1 MDAKVAF
8 IFPGQGSQYVG
19 MGKALYEASSGVREL
34 FAIADELAGRKL
46 SQICFEGTMDE
57 LTLTINAQP
66 CIYLV
71 SYAVCKMLFDAGIRP
86 DYVAGHS
93 LGEWTAAGCAGFYN
107 FESGL
112 KLILKRA
119 ELMQSAKKGAMAAII
134 GCSYEQVE
142 RICERASEKGV
153 IVIAN
158 YNSPSQVV
166 VSGDVS
172 AVEEAVK
179 LATEFGAQRAV
190 MLKVSGGF
198 HSPLMQP
205 IATQLEEVLKNA
217 EMKDAEIPL
226 IANVTARPVTQASQL
241 RQLLA
246 LQLTSQVRW
255 VESVLWLWENGV
267 RVFVEVGPRRVLSQL
282 VLQTTPKASVMQAED
297 PQGIEKVIN
306 TLHSK
311 RT

>member
-1 MDAKVAF
+1 M
-8 IFPGQGSQYVG
+8 
-19 MGKALYEASSGVREL
+19 
-34 FAIADELAGRKL
+34 
-46 SQICFEGTMDE
+46 
-57 LTLTINAQP
+57 
-66 CIYLV
+66 
-71 SYAVCKMLFDAGIRP
+71 
-86 DYVAGHS
+86 
-93 LGEWTAAGCAGFYN
+93 
-107 FESGL
+107 
-112 KLILKRA
+112 
-119 ELMQSAKKGAMAAII
+119 
-134 GCSYEQVE
+134 
-142 RICERASEKGV
+142 
-153 IVIAN
+153 
-158 YNSPSQVV
+158 
-166 VSGDVS
+166 
-172 AVEEAVK
+172 
-179 LATEFGAQRAV
+179 
-190 MLKVSGGF
+190 KVSGGF

-282 VLQTTPKASVMQAED
+282 VLQTIPEASVMQAED

>member
-1 MDAKVAF
+1 MNAKLAF
-8 IFPGQGSQYVG
+8 VFPGQGSQYVG
-19 MGKALYEASSGVREL
+19 MGRALYEAFSEVREL
-34 FAIADELAGRKL
+34 FAIAEDIANRKL

-66 CIYLV
+66 CIYIV
-71 SYAVCKMLFDAGIRP
+71 SYAVSKLLTDAGIRP

-93 LGEWTAAGCAGFYN
+93 LGEWTASACAGFYS
-107 FESGL
+107 FENGL

-142 RICERASEKGV
+142 RICEMASEKGV

-158 YNSPSQVV
+158 YNSPSQIV

-172 AVEEAVK
+172 AVEEAAM

-190 MLKVSGGF
+190 ILKVSGGF

-205 IATQLEEVLKNA
+205 IATQLEEAIKNA
-217 EMKDAEIPL
+217 EMKDGEIPL
-226 IANVTARPVTQASQL
+226 VANVTARPVKQASQL

-255 VESVLWLWENGV
+255 VESMQWLWENGI
-267 RVFVEVGPRRVLSQL
+267 RFFVEVGPRKVLSQL
-282 VLQTTPKASVMQAED
+282 ILQTLPKASVMQAED
-297 PQGIEKVIN
+297 PNGIEKVIN
-306 TLHSK
+306 TLQNEWA
-311 RT
+311 